1 LIDAPAGASLWGQ
14 GALFVVD
21 EPNASDPPSVTAAQ
35 YLDHVLGWFLQQDRA
50 ILGPLLGQGTYL
62 SPDDLAG
69 VRAALAREAPL
80 TADQFDALVRF
91 ANIMPGIA
99 SAHPGAPACNLG
111 DVLTAVRTT
120 PSVDERWTWTFQP
133 KPDADVLA
141 KLEVRETSLGLAKN
155 QRANRESW
163 WAHGER
169 NRTFVEDAIEQMEN
183 REVVV
188 LLGVGPGTDLPLAT
202 LARKFDRLLLI
213 DIDGAQL
220 EETAARV
227 FPAPDTR
234 DRVALLPMDL
244 TGVNQSLVNR
254 VDELLADARDAA
266 DAVEVIGRLARSYRL
281 PEGPQILPPLL
292 RADLMVSSCVLSQI
306 SWPQRR
312 YASARLAERFGA
324 LPAVLA
330 RPWNLAWTEFELRVQ
345 QDHINGLCGQS
356 DVVALTC
363 DTVNHKTALDHA
375 GTERVLGTDM
385 FFLHARSLRD
395 RLPQFLSVDRAAAWP
410 WSLLAATRKNPE
422 GVRVDVEAYVL
433 HDPQTPPPEA

>member
-1 LIDAPAGASLWGQ
+1 
-14 GALFVVD
+14 VN
-21 EPNASDPPSVTAAQ
+21 EPNASDTPSVTATQ

-62 SPDDLAG
+62 SFDELAET
-69 VRAALAREAPL
+69 RAALARGAAL
-80 TADQFDALVRF
+80 TAAEFDALVRF

-99 SAHPGAPACNLG
+99 SAHPSAPACNLG
-111 DVLTAVRTT
+111 DVLTALRTV
-120 PSVDERWTWTFQP
+120 PPADDRWTWTWQP
-133 KPDADVLA
+133 TPDAAVLT

-169 NRTFVEDAIEQMEN
+169 NRTFVEDAIEQIEN

-188 LLGVGPGTDLPLAT
+188 LLGVGPGTDLPLPM

-220 EETAARV
+220 QETAARV
-227 FPAPDTR
+227 FPDPDTR
-234 DRVALLPMDL
+234 NRVALLPLDL
-244 TGVNQSLVNR
+244 TGVNQSMVNR
-254 VDELLADARDAA
+254 VDELLADARDAVE
-266 DAVEVIGRLARSYRL
+266 AVDVIGRLARSYRL
-281 PEGPQILPPLL
+281 PDGPQILPPLL

-306 SWPQRR
+306 SWPQRQ
-312 YASARLAERFGA
+312 YASARLTERFGA
-324 LPAVLA
+324 LPAALA

-363 DTVNHKTALDHA
+363 DTVNHKTALDPA
-375 GTERVLGTDM
+375 GTERVLGVNM

-395 RLPQFLSVDRAAAWP
+395 RLPQFLSIDRAAAWP

-422 GVRVDVEAYVL
+422 GVRVDVEAYL
-433 HDPQTPPPEA
+433 LRDPQSPPPEA